1 MPGAVAFRIGKSYLN
16 GDFLPMDK
24 QKAKEWFSYGMV
36 VGDPY
41 CALAYIMY
49 FVDLSY
55 TDDKPL
61 SLQQS

>member
-36 VGDPY
+36 VGDTLLCFSLPY
-41 CALAYIMY
+41 VFC
-49 FVDLSY
+49 
-55 TDDKPL
+55 
-61 SLQQS
+61 